1 MGLKNP
7 YKSGGMFEGA
17 SHIVFENAKHL
28 RKNMTDAEK
37 ILWTYLNKGIN
48 GLKFRRQHPIG
59 FYIADFYC
67 HKAKLIIEIDG
78 SIHSKK
84 DVKEKDGIRQ
94 KELESWGYS
103 TVRFTNK
110 QVLKEIENVIKTITE
125 RILQVNNLHK
135 QNAPQQSESKSPL

>member
-1 MGLKNP
+1 
-7 YKSGGMFEGA
+7 MFEGA
-17 SHIVFENAKHL
+17 SHIIFENAKNL

-37 ILWTYLNKGIN
+37 VLWAYLKTGIN

-78 SIHSKK
+78 SIHIKK
-84 DVKEKDGIRQ
+84 EVKENDEKRQ
-94 KELESWGYS
+94 KELESWGYF
-103 TVRFTNK
+103 TVRFTNQ

-125 RILQVNNLHK
+125 IILQVNNLQK
-135 QNAPQQSESKSPL
+135 QNTPQQSESKSPL